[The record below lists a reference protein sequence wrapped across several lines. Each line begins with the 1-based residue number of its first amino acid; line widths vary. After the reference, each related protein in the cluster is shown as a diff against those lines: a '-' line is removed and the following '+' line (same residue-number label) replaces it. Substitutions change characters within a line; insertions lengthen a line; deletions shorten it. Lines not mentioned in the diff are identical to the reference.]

1 MSDKRKFD
9 KDKFAQLLTE
19 KGAKTPCQRC
29 GHNLLALIE
38 GYSFLPV
45 NDKQGTISGKPT
57 IPAILIVCNNC
68 GSITPHALG
77 AFEKLENSNYRNQY
91 DISG

>member
-1 MSDKRKFD
+1 MSDKKKFD
-9 KDKFAQLLTE
+9 KDRFAQLLTE
-19 KGAKTPCQRC
+19 KGAKNPCHRC
-29 GHNLLALIE
+29 GHKSFALID

-45 NDKQGTISGKPT
+45 NEKQGAILGGPT

-77 AFEKLENSNYRNQY
+77 AFEKLENNDN
-91 DISG
+91 GK